1 MLNWKSVVASISLFS
16 AVAFAQSEAALRTY
30 FEGRQVVVKMDMPAT
45 KYGVDVNGFG
55 GDINYSEYAKRL
67 KRYGTSIRKGDSTLV
82 TRVKVKERLIEFQLG
97 GGGYGT
103 LGDETDSGGTYVS
116 TGKTQREKN
125 LERDLKNENDEKKR
139 REMKSQL
146 DDLRRDRQRE
156 EALLHAA
163 AEQAE
168 ELRKANIQRKAV
180 EGGSRFNIVFP
191 SGTATANTTPEAVM
205 AALSRVLEF
214 PEAEFRPATDAKK
227 DASHAPAS
235 VTSVRKGMTSATVHG
250 LLGTP
255 ASSQKRKE
263 GSLQM
268 TVETFNA
275 NDGTVEV
282 SFVEDVVVMY
292 SVR

>member
-1 MLNWKSVVASISLFS
+1 MFGWKSVVATISLFS
-16 AVAFAQSEAALRTY
+16 AVAFAQSEAALRSY

-45 KYGVDVNGFG
+45 KYGVDVNGLG
-55 GDINYSEYAKRL
+55 GDINYSEYARRL

-103 LGDETDSGGTYVS
+103 LGDETGSGSTYVS
-116 TGKTQREKN
+116 TGKTEREKN
-125 LERDLKNENDEKKR
+125 LERDLKNEKDERKR
-139 REMKSQL
+139 REMKGRL
-146 DDLRRDRQRE
+146 DELRRDRQRE

-168 ELRKANIQRKAV
+168 ELRRANIQRKAA

-191 SGTATANTTPEAVM
+191 SGTATANTTPEAIM
-205 AALSRVLEF
+205 AALSRVVEF
-214 PEAEFRPATDAKK
+214 PEAESRSAVENKK
-227 DASHAPAS
+227 DEPAS
-235 VTSVRKGMTSATVHG
+235 VTSIRKGMTSATVHG
-250 LLGTP
+250 LLGAP
-255 ASSQKRKE
+255 ASSQKSKE

-268 TVETFNA
+268 TVETFKA
-275 NDGTVEV
+275 HDGTVEV
-282 SFVEDVVVMY
+282 RFVEDVVVMY